1 MREFFKAF
9 LLSLFFVSGIICPG
23 LCGVGAVDNRFYVDG
38 SLWATEPY
46 KNFVRLETIMI
57 NFDSNGMIS
66 AERKS
71 DCSAQYISKNLIL
84 SAGHCV
90 SNTNLYDAV
99 AFVVINYKGDRIMV
113 SLLESKYA
121 GTDNG
126 DDWAI
131 FLVDDSQYYSD
142 SFFDVKVPS
151 ANTNVINA
159 GWGAVRILSNA
170 ELEKIRQLSQEI
182 KNLHSDEFYDALV
195 QKMRENG
202 MRPLKEDPKTLK
214 ASKCK
219 IIFDDSRNARR
230 SKYFPDILVTTCDT
244 WSGNSGG
251 GYVSLDGNYLYGVA
265 SFNYTGYAS
274 FDENIYSNYM
284 ASTRQ
289 FADAVTRLK
298 QQYSGGGVKSVSSEA
313 YESMEVNTLSAGSR
327 QPALKGDESQNILSN
342 LTLDTPRT
350 PQGYVDVQTKSANN
364 RPALKGDES
373 QNILSNLT
381 LDTPRTPQGY
391 VDVQTK
397 SANNRPALKGDE
409 SQNILSNLSLNSML
423 PKKQTE
429 KEITDLETKVQNQ
442 EKEINRTIPNV
453 PKLSNSETLA
463 FVNILVEHD
472 IDKDRLEELKK
483 SYEKAKSNEQSKANR
498 LLTAATVATTGIGG
512 MELAQGLAEQKAD
525 KNAERSMDAYI
536 ATMRCKYGDSQV
548 KAGTT
553 EIELPG
559 GNDSTLMKYRTEY
572 FSLAADLK
580 ERKSALG
587 LKPGIESEEI
597 LDKSQMGLYGNE
609 NIGITDGAYSSL
621 YRAKMLDSEKDKQ
634 EIEAAKETSQKRVTG
649 GGTAAGVGVVGGIV
663 GDRLING
670 K

>member
-342 LTLDTPRT
+342 L
-350 PQGYVDVQTKSANN
+350 
-364 RPALKGDES
+364 
-373 QNILSNLT
+373 
-381 LDTPRTPQGY
+381 
-391 VDVQTK
+391 
-397 SANNRPALKGDE
+397 
-409 SQNILSNLSLNSML
+409 SLNSML

>member
-1 MREFFKAF
+1 
-9 LLSLFFVSGIICPG
+9 
-23 LCGVGAVDNRFYVDG
+23 
-38 SLWATEPY
+38 
-46 KNFVRLETIMI
+46 
-57 NFDSNGMIS
+57 
-66 AERKS
+66 
-71 DCSAQYISKNLIL
+71 
-84 SAGHCV
+84 
-90 SNTNLYDAV
+90 
-99 AFVVINYKGDRIMV
+99 
-113 SLLESKYA
+113 
-121 GTDNG
+121 
-126 DDWAI
+126 
-131 FLVDDSQYYSD
+131 
-142 SFFDVKVPS
+142 
-151 ANTNVINA
+151 
-159 GWGAVRILSNA
+159 
-170 ELEKIRQLSQEI
+170 
-182 KNLHSDEFYDALV
+182 
-195 QKMRENG
+195 
-202 MRPLKEDPKTLK
+202 
-214 ASKCK
+214 
-219 IIFDDSRNARR
+219 
-230 SKYFPDILVTTCDT
+230 
-244 WSGNSGG
+244 
-251 GYVSLDGNYLYGVA
+251 
-265 SFNYTGYAS
+265 
-274 FDENIYSNYM
+274 
-284 ASTRQ
+284 
-289 FADAVTRLK
+289 
-298 QQYSGGGVKSVSSEA
+298 
-313 YESMEVNTLSAGSR
+313 
-327 QPALKGDESQNILSN
+327 
-342 LTLDTPRT
+342 
-350 PQGYVDVQTKSANN
+350 
-364 RPALKGDES
+364 
-373 QNILSNLT
+373 
-381 LDTPRTPQGY
+381 
-391 VDVQTK
+391 
-397 SANNRPALKGDE
+397 
-409 SQNILSNLSLNSML
+409 ML